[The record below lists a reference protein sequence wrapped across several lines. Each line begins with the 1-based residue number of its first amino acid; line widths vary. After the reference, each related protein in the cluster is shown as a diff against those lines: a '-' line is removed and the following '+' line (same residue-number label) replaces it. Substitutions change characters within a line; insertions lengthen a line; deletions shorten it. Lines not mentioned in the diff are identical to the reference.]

1 VRHDGYLKSLYHR
14 HVMKWGGYRSK
25 LAKKKAI
32 MVVAHAMIV
41 IIWHVLATGKPY
53 AELGDDYFDRRADPE
68 REIARLTADSKPSP
82 AVTSSWRKPPD
93 RTCPQAPPRCS
104 TAGVRCRLPS

>member
-1 VRHDGYLKSLYHR
+1 MR
-14 HVMKWGGYRSK
+14 WGGYRSK

-41 IIWHVLATGKPY
+41 IIWHVLVTGKPY

-68 REIARLTADSKPSP
+68 REIARLTALLGRSGPSR
-82 AVTSSWRKPPD
+82 SSWRKPPGLN
-93 RTCPQAPPRCS
+93 RPQDHPRS
-104 TAGVRCRLPS
+104 